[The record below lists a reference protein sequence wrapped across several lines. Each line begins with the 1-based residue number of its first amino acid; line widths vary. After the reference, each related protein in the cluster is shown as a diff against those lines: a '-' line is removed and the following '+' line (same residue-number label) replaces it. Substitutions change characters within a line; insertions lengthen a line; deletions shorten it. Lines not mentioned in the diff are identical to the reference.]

1 MSLTKNLFFA
11 VILFLSLNTIAQNK
25 RFVEEVAL
33 YHLDSLT
40 RSNADFKQVLYY
52 TKGFMVAAKTGLKDT
67 AGEFNIKRN
76 TNMASVHKDLT
87 IVEKEKLINFPFTE
101 AKLKN
106 KNYTTLNIYHYLKV
120 GDNYFVF
127 FDIQRQFDGHNI
139 LLVMNSKGDLIR
151 YKLLTYKN

>member
-1 MSLTKNLFFA
+1 MPLTKTSFFA
-11 VILFLSLNTIAQNK
+11 VILFFSLNTSAQNK

-52 TKGFMVAAKTGLKDT
+52 TKGFMVAAKTSIKDT
-67 AGEFNIKRN
+67 AAEFNIKRN
-76 TNMASVHKDLT
+76 TNMASVHKDLA

-127 FDIQRQFDGHNI
+127 FDI
-139 LLVMNSKGDLIR
+139 
-151 YKLLTYKN
+151 

>member
-1 MSLTKNLFFA
+1 MSITKKLFSA
-11 VILFLSLNTIAQNK
+11 VIICLSLNSISQNK
-25 RFVEEVAL
+25 RFVEEVAM

-40 RSNADFKQVLYY
+40 RSNPDFKSVLYY
-52 TKGFMVAAKTGLKDT
+52 TKGFMVAAKTSIKDT
-67 AGEFNIKRN
+67 VAEFKIKRN
-76 TNMASVHKDLT
+76 TNMASVFKDLT
-87 IVEKEKLINFPFTE
+87 IVEKEKLINFPFKE

-127 FDIQRQFDGHNI
+127 FDIQRTFDGHNI

-151 YKLLTYKN
+151 YKLHAYKN

>member
-1 MSLTKNLFFA
+1 MS
-11 VILFLSLNTIAQNK
+11 ILKRLSLIIIICLSLNTVAQNK

-40 RSNADFKQVLYY
+40 RSNPDFKLVLYY
-52 TKGFMVAAKTGLKDT
+52 TKGFMVAAKTGIKDT
-67 AGEFNIKRN
+67 VDFKINRAV
-76 TNMASVHKDLT
+76 NMSSVFKDLT
-87 IVEKEKLINFPFTE
+87 IVEKEKLVNFPFTE

-120 GDNYFVF
+120 GDLYYVF

-151 YKLLTYKN
+151 YKLQFVKN

>member
-1 MSLTKNLFFA
+1 MSALKNITFTL
-11 VILFLSLNTIAQNK
+11 VLFLSLNTIAQNK
-25 RFVEEVAL
+25 RFVEEVAM

-40 RSNADFKQVLYY
+40 RSNADFKLVLYY
-52 TKGFMVAAKTGLKDT
+52 TKGFMVAAKTGIKDT
-67 AGEFNIKRN
+67 AADYKIKRN
-76 TNMASVHKDLT
+76 TNMASVFKDLT

-101 AKLKN
+101 AKQKN
-106 KNYTTLNIYHYLKV
+106 KNYTTLNIYHYLKI

-151 YKLLTYKN
+151 YKLEAYKN

>member
-1 MSLTKNLFFA
+1 MSALKNIAFTL
-11 VILFLSLNTIAQNK
+11 VLFLSLNTIAQNK
-25 RFVEEVAL
+25 RFVEEVAM

-40 RSNADFKQVLYY
+40 RSNADFKLVLYY
-52 TKGFMVAAKTGLKDT
+52 TKGFMVAAKTGIKDT
-67 AGEFNIKRN
+67 AADYKIKRN
-76 TNMASVHKDLT
+76 TNMASVFKDLT

-101 AKLKN
+101 AKQKN
-106 KNYTTLNIYHYLKV
+106 KNYTTLNIYHYLKI

-151 YKLLTYKN
+151 YKLEAYKN

>member
-1 MSLTKNLFFA
+1 MSIIKKITFALILLF
-11 VILFLSLNTIAQNK
+11 SLRTHAQNK
-25 RFVEEVAL
+25 RFVEEVAM

-40 RSNADFKQVLYY
+40 RSNADFKLVLYY
-52 TKGFMVAAKTGLKDT
+52 TKGFMVAAKTGIKDT
-67 AGEFNIKRN
+67 AADYKIKRN
-76 TNMASVHKDLT
+76 TNMASAFKDLT

-106 KNYTTLNIYHYLKV
+106 KNYTTLNIYHYLKI

-151 YKLLTYKN
+151 YKLEAYKN

>member
-1 MSLTKNLFFA
+1 MSALKNIALTL
-11 VILFLSLNTIAQNK
+11 VIFLSLNTIAQNK

-40 RSNADFKQVLYY
+40 RSNADFKLVLYY
-52 TKGFMVAAKTGLKDT
+52 TKGFLVAAKTGIKDT
-67 AGEFNIKRN
+67 AADYKIKRN
-76 TNMASVHKDLT
+76 TNMASVHKDLV
-87 IVEKEKLINFPFTE
+87 IVEKEKLVNFPFTE
-101 AKLKN
+101 AKQKN
-106 KNYTTLNIYHYLKV
+106 KNYTTLNIYHYLKI

-151 YKLLTYKN
+151 YKLEAYKN

>member
-1 MSLTKNLFFA
+1 MSALKNITLIL
-11 VILFLSLNTIAQNK
+11 VIFLSLNTIAQNK

-40 RSNADFKQVLYY
+40 RSNADFKLVLYY
-52 TKGFMVAAKTGLKDT
+52 TKGFMVAAKTSIKDT
-67 AGEFNIKRN
+67 AAEFKIKRN
-76 TNMASVHKDLT
+76 TNMASIHKDLT
-87 IVEKEKLINFPFTE
+87 MVEKEKLINFPFTE
-101 AKLKN
+101 AKQKN
-106 KNYTTLNIYHYLKV
+106 KNYTTLNIYHYLKI

-151 YKLLTYKN
+151 YKLEAYKN

>member
-1 MSLTKNLFFA
+1 MSIKRIFFA
-11 VILFLSLNTIAQNK
+11 GILFLSLNTIAQNK
-25 RFVEEVAL
+25 HFVEEVAM
-33 YHLDSLT
+33 YHLDSLS

-52 TKGFMVAAKTGLKDT
+52 TKGFMVAAKTSAKDT
-67 AGEFNIKRN
+67 VDFQIKRN
-76 TNMASVHKDLT
+76 TNMASAFKDLSM
-87 IVEKEKLINFPFTE
+87 VEKEKLVNFPFTE

-106 KNYTTLNIYHYLKV
+106 KNYTTLNIYHYMKI

-151 YKLLTYKN
+151 YKLHAYKN

>member
-1 MSLTKNLFFA
+1 MSLTKKLFFA
-11 VILFLSLNTIAQNK
+11 VTIFFSLNTFSQNK
-25 RFVEEVAL
+25 RFVEEVAM

-40 RSNADFKQVLYY
+40 RSNADFKLVLYY
-52 TKGFMVAAKTGLKDT
+52 TKGFLVAAKTGIKDT
-67 AGEFNIKRN
+67 VDFQIKRN
-76 TNMASVHKDLT
+76 VNMTSIFKDLN

-106 KNYTTLNIYHYLKV
+106 KNYTTLNIYHYLKI

-151 YKLLTYKN
+151 YKLQAYKN

>member
-1 MSLTKNLFFA
+1 MLLSKKLFTA
-11 VILFLSLNTIAQNK
+11 VIFCLSLNSIAQNK
-25 RFVEEVAL
+25 RFVEEVAMH
-33 YHLDSLT
+33 HLDSLT
-40 RSNADFKQVLYY
+40 RSNPDFKQVLYY
-52 TKGFMVAAKTGLKDT
+52 TKGFMVAAKTSIKDT
-67 AGEFNIKRN
+67 AGEFKIKRN
-76 TNMASVHKDLT
+76 TNVTSVFKDLT

-127 FDIQRQFDGHNI
+127 FDIQRTFDGHNI

-151 YKLLTYKN
+151 YKLHAYKN

>member
-1 MSLTKNLFFA
+1 MSALKNITFTL
-11 VILFLSLNTIAQNK
+11 VLFLSLNTIAQNK
-25 RFVEEVAL
+25 RFVEEVAM

-40 RSNADFKQVLYY
+40 RSNADFKLVQYY
-52 TKGFMVAAKTGLKDT
+52 TKGFMVAAKTGIKDT
-67 AGEFNIKRN
+67 AADYKIKRN
-76 TNMASVHKDLT
+76 TNMASVFKDLT

-101 AKLKN
+101 AKQKN
-106 KNYTTLNIYHYLKV
+106 KNYTTLNIYHYLKI

-151 YKLLTYKN
+151 YKLEAYKN

>member
-1 MSLTKNLFFA
+1 MSALKNITLTL
-11 VILFLSLNTIAQNK
+11 VIFLSLNTIAQNK

-40 RSNADFKQVLYY
+40 RSNADFKLVQYY
-52 TKGFMVAAKTGLKDT
+52 TKGFLVAAKTGIKDT
-67 AGEFNIKRN
+67 AADFKIKRN
-76 TNMASVHKDLT
+76 TNMASIHKDLV
-87 IVEKEKLINFPFTE
+87 IIEKEKLINFPFTE
-101 AKLKN
+101 AKQKN
-106 KNYTTLNIYHYLKV
+106 KNYTTLNIYHYLKI

-151 YKLLTYKN
+151 YKLEAYKN